1 MHGKYHDPMV
11 GESHQVSYLPPLPP
25 PSRPLFGVPASV
37 PSKKSREVSPIELS
51 RTTVG
56 KDAAPGR
63 MGVETSDVVATAR
76 RCESGA
82 DAADPPVRQTIVED
96 EVESSVPS
104 TVTPPSQSPT
114 EGCKTEL
121 SSEDF
126 RWGIDAAS
134 PAAAAVPAPA
144 LTAMGKSLALSSG
157 ADDLAHQAN
166 VVDPKNSS
174 RAKPNESVAQV
185 QNTRAVTPE
194 RRSQVEEA
202 TAARPK
208 KGSTEVAPA
217 TPLEVQKP
225 APAPSRVPKVREA
238 TEKFTIRIPRRVILS
253 YGDPKTSAPCP
264 PVSARSVAHDGLS
277 GNDGEGDD
285 EVSDESDPPLPEISP
300 STSGEREGDQWSDG
314 SATPGGED
322 MRPKPTSATLGA
334 SCSEMSFRRGRP
346 APMLETE
353 TFLPPSGAEGGETI
367 VDVAGISHPAE
378 GRIPAIRIR
387 RLPRS
392 STGVS
397 AGHEGDLSTLPLRAS
412 SCSWSGRTTS
422 EESGGI
428 ESSCGRGISNVCEV
442 APPSLEAP
450 PIPDLSFEDV
460 AELVWDPRSGPK
472 PKGAGDGK
480 KDENARRVAVERTM
494 WERDSTLLGR
504 VAPAH
509 MEKAM
514 QVLQTC
520 RHDVEKAAQMLSVRH
535 RIHVIGLSNVR
546 KTRHSLAEQQA
557 AGVDG
562 MGGLEIGSG
571 DVGRRGAD
579 AASLRAL
586 GKKADAQ
593 GYSREEI
600 ALAGK
605 AFMQH
610 GRNLDKVTKEL
621 GWKKNRVVNYY
632 YCVWKFS
639 PAYQVNNVQVY
650 EVMLSMRDYLCA

>member
-1 MHGKYHDPMV
+1 MV

-25 PSRPLFGVPASV
+25 PSRPFFGVPASA
-37 PSKKSREVSPIELS
+37 PLKKSPEVSP
-51 RTTVG
+51 TVG
-56 KDAAPGR
+56 KDVVSG
-63 MGVETSDVVATAR
+63 MVGIETSDVVATAR

-82 DAADPPVRQTIVED
+82 DAADPLED
-96 EVESSVPS
+96 GVESSVPS

-114 EGCKTEL
+114 EGHKTEL
-121 SSEDF
+121 SSKDF
-126 RWGIDAAS
+126 RWGVDSAS
-134 PAAAAVPAPA
+134 PAMAAAPA
-144 LTAMGKSLALSSG
+144 LALTATGESLALSSG
-157 ADDLAHQAN
+157 AGDLAHQTN
-166 VVDPKNSS
+166 VVDPKFGG
-174 RAKPNESVAQV
+174 RAKPNESEAQV
-185 QNTRAVTPE
+185 GDTRAVTPE

-202 TAARPK
+202 PVAKPEK
-208 KGSTEVAPA
+208 DSTEDAPA

-225 APAPSRVPKVREA
+225 APAPSRVPKVHEA

-253 YGDPKTSAPCP
+253 YGDPKASALCP
-264 PVSARSVAHDGLS
+264 PVDHDRPS
-277 GNDGEGDD
+277 DNEEECDD

-300 STSGEREGDQWSDG
+300 STSGERECDPWSDD
-314 SATPGGED
+314 SATPEGDE
-322 MRPKPTSATLGA
+322 MRPKPTSSTLGV
-334 SCSEMSFRRGRP
+334 SCSEMSFREDCP
-346 APMLETE
+346 ALMLGTE
-353 TFLPPSGAEGGETI
+353 AFLPPSEAEGGETV
-367 VDVAGISHPAE
+367 VDVAEISDPAE

-387 RLPRS
+387 RIPRS
-392 STGVS
+392 SAGVS
-397 AGHEGDLSTLPLRAS
+397 AGHEGDLSMLPARAS
-412 SCSWSGRTTS
+412 PCSWSERTTS
-422 EESGGI
+422 GESGGI
-428 ESSCGRGISNVCEV
+428 ESCCGGGMSNVCEV
-442 APPSLEAP
+442 APPSLKAP

-460 AELVWDPRSGPK
+460 AEMVWDPRSGPK

-480 KDENARRVAVERTM
+480 KDENARRLAVERTM

-535 RIHVIGLSNVR
+535 GIHVIGLSNVR

-557 AGVDG
+557 AVVDG
-562 MGGLEIGSG
+562 MEGLESGS
-571 DVGRRGAD
+571 GAD

-586 GKKADAQ
+586 GKKTDAQ

-600 ALAGK
+600 SLAGK

-632 YCVWKFS
+632 YCVWKYS
-639 PAYQVNNVQVY
+639 PAYQVKNV
-650 EVMLSMRDYLCA
+650 R